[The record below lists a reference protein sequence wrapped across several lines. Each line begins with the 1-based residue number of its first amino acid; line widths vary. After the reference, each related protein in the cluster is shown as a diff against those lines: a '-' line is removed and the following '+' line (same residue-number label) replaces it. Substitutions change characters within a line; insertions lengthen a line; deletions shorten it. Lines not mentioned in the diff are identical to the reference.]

1 MVKPPAESGQCGRQE
16 ARRASRADIG

>member
-16 ARRASRADIG
+16 TRRASRADIG